1 MHRPLAH
8 VNRTT
13 NVPDRS
19 LIMLSSLAMVMI
31 IVFYI
36 FNADLQTAL
45 LIQSGA
51 AIIVY
56 IIGSSASIRLFETKG
71 WRRALP

>member
-1 MHRPLAH
+1 
-8 VNRTT
+8 
-13 NVPDRS
+13 
-19 LIMLSSLAMVMI
+19 MLSSLAMVMI

>member
-1 MHRPLAH
+1 
-8 VNRTT
+8 
-13 NVPDRS
+13 
-19 LIMLSSLAMVMI
+19 MLSSLAMVMI

-56 IIGSSASIRLFETKG
+56 IIGSSARLSY
-71 WRRALP
+71 RQR